1 MKLSAQKKK
10 NLNKT
15 NVDTFVDHAIQ
26 YTIVDE
32 DPTVG
37 LFSLK
42 AFQILH
48 VDRVRL
54 ISSRVF
60 ISSYLAPKFLLSIVK
75 PAWMLLQ
82 FHWSIFL
89 HVDFLINFLNFAST
103 SKSSKNR
110 QTIYNKNVFKKIIFK
125 TTRVKFFIILNDRYF
140 FDKFWIRGLVK
151 NYIRIL

>member
-1 MKLSAQKKK
+1 MKLSVQKEN

-15 NVDTFVDHAIQ
+15 NVGAFADRAMQ

-54 ISSRVF
+54 IVSRVF
-60 ISSYLAPKFLLSIVK
+60 ISPYHRAEVSAIYCKICMYICMNIVTV
-75 PAWMLLQ
+75 PLI
-82 FHWSIFL
+82 HFL
-89 HVDFLINFLNFAST
+89 HVDFFQSIFGILPQHQNRLRTDNKRFIT
-103 SKSSKNR
+103 KTSSKR
-110 QTIYNKNVFKKIIFK
+110 
-125 TTRVKFFIILNDRYF
+125 
-140 FDKFWIRGLVK
+140 
-151 NYIRIL
+151 

>member
-1 MKLSAQKKK
+1 MKIYFIMYFILWIFNIIYDCGQMKLSAQKEN

-15 NVDTFVDHAIQ
+15 NVGAFADRAMQ

-54 ISSRVF
+54 IVSRVF
-60 ISSYLAPKFLLSIVK
+60 ISSYIAPKFLLSIVK
-75 PAWMLLQ
+75 SARIYAWTLLQ
-82 FHWSIFL
+82 FHWSTFYTWI
-89 HVDFLINFLNFAST
+89 FLINFWSFAST
-103 SKSSKNR
+103 SKSPKNR
-110 QTIYNKNVFKKIIFK
+110 
-125 TTRVKFFIILNDRYF
+125 
-140 FDKFWIRGLVK
+140 
-151 NYIRIL
+151 

>member
-1 MKLSAQKKK
+1 MKLSARKEN

-15 NVDTFVDHAIQ
+15 NVGAFADHAMQ

-60 ISSYLAPKFLLSIVK
+60 ISSYIAPKFLLSIVK
-75 PAWMLLQ
+75 PAWILL
-82 FHWSIFL
+82 L
-89 HVDFLINFLNFAST
+89 
-103 SKSSKNR
+103 
-110 QTIYNKNVFKKIIFK
+110 
-125 TTRVKFFIILNDRYF
+125 
-140 FDKFWIRGLVK
+140 
-151 NYIRIL
+151 